1 MLILIT
7 SRCSMGVQPL
17 HVRMQTGW
25 RRYEFSVFQDAIQF
39 SLERAYPLPIMLSG
53 GEPTEH
59 PDFLHFVDYAIEQ
72 VQKKGGTL
80 MVMSN
85 GDWLSQNTSFLKDIS
100 MRRLPRF
107 SIQVVIDDRYYP
119 KHVNTNVL
127 RNYDCVRLC
136 QDVQHIYPQGRAL
149 VNKLPYDAK
158 ASKCFNARAV
168 VKQLDFVSYQDL
180 VLRYSLPYQK
190 YCSPNIDMH
199 GNIRVGEIIDDIRN
213 FSCHRCGFLND
224 KLDEKYK
231 QFL

>member
-1 MLILIT
+1 M
-7 SRCSMGVQPL
+7 
-17 HVRMQTGW
+17 
-25 RRYEFSVFQDAIQF
+25 
-39 SLERAYPLPIMLSG
+39 
-53 GEPTEH
+53 
-59 PDFLHFVDYAIEQ
+59 
-72 VQKKGGTL
+72 TL
-80 MVMSN
+80 MQSSWAGRNPNLRYSSSSVKIWSNGPGSGTKRKQSSQIIPVSLLMMIATSN

-100 MRRLPRF
+100 KRRLPRF

-149 VNKLPYDAK
+149 ANKLPYDAQ

-180 VLRYSLPYQK
+180 VFRYSLPYQK

-199 GNIRVGEIIDDIRN
+199 GNIRVGESLLCPVCSSIYKSDREIIDDIRN
-213 FSCHRCGFLND
+213 FSCHGCDFLND
-224 KLDEKYK
+224 KLGEKYK